1 MNRHFRILGLI
12 FATLA
17 CTVRADI
24 SATESRMLAF
34 IEASNPAALELLIE
48 SVNINSGTMNL
59 EGVRETGELLRARF
73 EQLGFQ
79 TEWQDGAAFQRA
91 GHLVA
96 RHAGADA
103 GPKLL
108 LIGHLDTVFEPDS
121 PFQHFTLLGESVASG
136 PGIADMKGGN
146 VIMLQALA
154 ALREVGAL
162 EQLDITVVLTGDE
175 ELSGHPL
182 ALSKKALVDAAI
194 YADIAI
200 GFENGDGDY
209 RTANISRRGSSGW
222 VLRVQGTPSHS
233 SQVFREDIGPGAIF
247 EAARILHGFQ
257 GDAVLRGEEYLTFNP
272 GRIVGGTTITDSQV
286 DNAGTAFGK
295 SNVVAE
301 SAFVDGDIR
310 AISAEQLSRAQRRM
324 AQIVAANHPHTSATI
339 EFDEGY
345 PPMAPTDGNRQLLNL
360 YSAISEDLGFGPVVA
375 VNPLRAGAADVSFA
389 ADHVEMAIDGLGMSG
404 SEGHTVNERGNL
416 DSLPLQAKRAA
427 VLMYRLAQATVTQP
441 VK

>member
-1 MNRHFRILGLI
+1 MHRYCRTLLLI
-12 FATLA
+12 VATLA
-17 CTVRADI
+17 SAVNAGT
-24 SATESRMLAF
+24 SATEDRMLAF
-34 IEASNPAALELLIE
+34 IDAGNPAALALLE
-48 SVNINSGTMNL
+48 DSVNINSGTMNL
-59 EGVRETGELLRARF
+59 AGVRQAGALFQASF

-79 TEWQDGAAFQRA
+79 TQWQDGAEFQRA

-96 RHAGADA
+96 RYAGAEA

-121 PFQHFTLLGESVASG
+121 PFQRFTMIDKSIASG

-175 ELSGHPL
+175 ELSGRPL
-182 ALSKKALVDAAI
+182 ALSKKALVDAAVH
-194 YADIAI
+194 ADIAI

-222 VLRVQGTPSHS
+222 ALLVEGTPSHS
-233 SQVFREDIGPGAIF
+233 SQIFRADIGPGAIF
-247 EAARILHGFQ
+247 EAARVLHSFQ
-257 GDAVLRGEEYLTFNP
+257 GDEELRNEQYLTFNP
-272 GRIVGGTTITDSQV
+272 GRIVGGTTITDSEV

-295 SNVVAE
+295 SNVVAA

-310 AISAEQLSRAQRRM
+310 AISSEQLLRAQARM
-324 AQIVAANHPHTSATI
+324 RQIVAASHPNTSASI

-345 PPMAPTDGNRQLLNL
+345 PPMAPTDGNRQLLAM
-360 YSAISEDLGFGPVVA
+360 YSGVSEDLGFGPVVA

-389 ADHVEMAIDGLGMSG
+389 ADHVQMAIDGLGMSG

-416 DSLPLQAKRAA
+416 ESLPLQAKRAA
-427 VLMYRLAQATVTQP
+427 VLMYRLAQP
-441 VK
+441 R